1 MTVNWITGAKMP
13 SEIILTTLNA
23 RYIHSSFALRYLY
36 ANLGDLQTTTEI
48 QEFTINQL
56 AMEIAGQLLSA
67 TPKIIGFSV
76 YIWNVVE
83 TKAVIAIIRQVA
95 PGICIVLGGP
105 EVSFKQDQPDICSLA
120 DYVVGGPGEISFP
133 QLCNDYLKGLKP
145 LECFVPGIAVN
156 LDNLKLP
163 YDLYTDQDIAS
174 RIVYVEAS
182 RGCPF
187 KCEFCLSSLDK
198 TAVPFELERFLD
210 EMDRLH
216 RRGARNFKFIDRTF
230 NLKVATSVAIL
241 EFFLERMSDDLYL
254 HFEVI
259 PDNLPEKLKVVLPR
273 FPAGRLQFE
282 IGVQTFD
289 PAIQKT
295 INRRQDNVKT
305 VENIRWLRENT
316 GAHIHTDLIFG
327 LPGDSLDNFAAS
339 FDQLIEI
346 NPQEIQMGIL
356 KRLRGAPLNRH
367 TEEFDMRYNPLP
379 PYSILSNRDVSFDD
393 LQRVTRFA
401 RYWDMIGNS
410 GRFSSS
416 LPLLMGENPFVRFMA
431 LSDALYNVEGR
442 TWKIALRRLF
452 GLIAKIAS
460 DDSDIDSNAILASLK
475 EDFERSGEKG
485 RFETVL
491 IQPSTSRLGVANRR
505 QKQHKVLELTGS

>member
-1 MTVNWITGAKMP
+1 MP
-13 SEIILTTLNA
+13 NKIILTTLNA
-23 RYIHSSFALRYLY
+23 RYIHSSFALRYIY
-36 ANLGDLQTTTEI
+36 ANLGELQETAEI
-48 QEFTINQL
+48 QEFTINQQ
-56 AMEIAGQLLSA
+56 AIEIAGQLLSA
-67 TPKIIGFSV
+67 EPKLIGFSI

-83 TKAVIAIIRQVA
+83 TQAVIAIIRQVA
-95 PGICIVLGGP
+95 PDICIVLGGP
-105 EVSFKQDQPDICSLA
+105 EVSFKQDQPELCRLA
-120 DYVVGGPGEISFP
+120 DFVVGGPGEISFP
-133 QLCNDYLKGLKP
+133 QLCNDYFKGLPP
-145 LECFVPGIAVN
+145 LDSFVPGIAIN
-156 LDNLKLP
+156 LESLKLP
-163 YDLYTDQDIAS
+163 YDLYNDQDIAS

-198 TAVPFELERFLD
+198 TAVPFELGRFLV
-210 EMDRLH
+210 EMDQLH

-259 PDNLPEKLKVVLPR
+259 PDNLPEKLKAVLPR
-273 FPAGRLQFE
+273 FPTDSLQFE

-289 PAIQKT
+289 PEIQKT

-305 VENIRWLRENT
+305 VDNIRWLRENT

-346 NPQEIQMGIL
+346 NPQEIQLGIL

-367 TEEFDMRYNPLP
+367 TEAFDMRYNTLP

-401 RYWDMIGNS
+401 RYWDLIGNS

-416 LPLLMGENPFVRFMA
+416 LSLLMGDKPFVRFMA
-431 LSDALYNVEGR
+431 LSDMLYKVAGR
-442 TWKIALRRLF
+442 TWKISLRRLF
-452 GLIAKIAS
+452 GFIAQIGS
-460 DDSDIDSNAILASLK
+460 DDPGINSTQLLAALK

-485 RFETVL
+485 RFESVL
-491 IQPSTSRLGVANRR
+491 IPSSSSRAGVANRR
-505 QKQHKVLELTGS
+505 QKQHKEPAHTAS

>member
-1 MTVNWITGAKMP
+1 
-13 SEIILTTLNA
+13 
-23 RYIHSSFALRYLY
+23 
-36 ANLGDLQTTTEI
+36 
-48 QEFTINQL
+48 
-56 AMEIAGQLLSA
+56 
-67 TPKIIGFSV
+67 
-76 YIWNVVE
+76 
-83 TKAVIAIIRQVA
+83 
-95 PGICIVLGGP
+95 
-105 EVSFKQDQPDICSLA
+105 
-120 DYVVGGPGEISFP
+120 
-133 QLCNDYLKGLKP
+133 
-145 LECFVPGIAVN
+145 
-156 LDNLKLP
+156 
-163 YDLYTDQDIAS
+163 
-174 RIVYVEAS
+174 
-182 RGCPF
+182 
-187 KCEFCLSSLDK
+187 
-198 TAVPFELERFLD
+198 
-210 EMDRLH
+210 
-216 RRGARNFKFIDRTF
+216 
-230 NLKVATSVAIL
+230 VAIL